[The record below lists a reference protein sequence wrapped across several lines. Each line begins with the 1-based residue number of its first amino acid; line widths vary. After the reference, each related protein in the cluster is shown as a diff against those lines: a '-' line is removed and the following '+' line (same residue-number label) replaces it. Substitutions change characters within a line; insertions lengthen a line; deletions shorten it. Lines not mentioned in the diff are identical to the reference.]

1 MRARSTRLLLPAVLG
16 AAVAVWA
23 IDGALVNAQSPAPT
37 PTDERVLGIWQLN
50 VAKSKF
56 TPGPP
61 YRDQTRTY
69 ARQADGVKA
78 TLKTTY
84 ADGHS
89 ATVEYVVN
97 YDSLEYP
104 VTGSPDY
111 DAIKL
116 KKIDALT
123 SEAVLGHGGTVFA
136 TARRV
141 ISEDGKTMTITFHA
155 NELQGFRFHN
165 VMVYDRRK

>member
-1 MRARSTRLLLPAVLG
+1 MGARSPRLLIPALLG
-16 AAVAVWA
+16 AAVVLAA
-23 IDGALVNAQSPAPT
+23 AGGPRLAGQAPASP
-37 PTDERVLGIWQLN
+37 DERVFGTWRLN

-61 YRDQTRTY
+61 YKDQIRTY
-69 ARQADGVKA
+69 ERHQDGVKA

-84 ADGHS
+84 ADGHT
-89 ATVEYVVN
+89 ANIEYVAN

-111 DAIKL
+111 ESIRL
-116 KKIDALT
+116 KKIDAST
-123 SEAVLGHGGTVFA
+123 SEAVLGHGGNVFA

-141 ISEDGKTMTITFHA
+141 ISDDGKMLTITFQA
-155 NELQGFRFHN
+155 SESLGRPFRN
-165 VMVYDRRK
+165 VMVYERQN